1 MGNMKMS
8 IKAKNVTQK
17 ISFYY
22 EKDNKFFLKIFCKRK
37 IEKEERTQ
45 KRITLKKI
53 NVEKN
58 LSKKFQIINV
68 LLVPCL

>member
-8 IKAKNVTQK
+8 IKAESVTHK

-22 EKDNKFFLKIFCKRK
+22 DNKFFLKNFCKRK

-45 KRITLKKI
+45 KRIALKK
-53 NVEKN
+53 
-58 LSKKFQIINV
+58 
-68 LLVPCL
+68 